1 MIGAIFELLDF
12 FILLKD
18 ISPLK
23 KYKNENIY
31 WRITGIPLLTITIL
45 IWFLIDYIGSTSCI
59 VISLVSG
66 IWLFSNLYIRDVLIE
81 KNKKEEAI
89 SKKMKD

>member
-1 MIGAIFELLDF
+1 MIGIIGLVDF
-12 FILLKD
+12 FILLVDFFTLLKG

-31 WRITGIPLLTITIL
+31 WRITGIPLLSITIFV
-45 IWFLIDYIGSTSCI
+45 WFLVDYIGLTSCI

-66 IWLFSNLYIRDVLIE
+66 IWLFSNLYIRDMLIQ
-81 KNKKEEAI
+81 NKK
-89 SKKMKD
+89 K